1 MKKFFRNNLEN
12 ASTFK
17 YKAVGI
23 SNVTLLLLI
32 HKLKKISFAYQARN
46 VKGRDLGSP
55 IISAIRGK
63 NKISTRKKKG
73 LLHFQKSV
81 YKLE

>member
-1 MKKFFRNNLEN
+1 MLFVVLTEN
-12 ASTFK
+12 PYVLKNEAI
-17 YKAVGI
+17 GM

-73 LLHFQKSV
+73 LLHSEV
-81 YKLE
+81 SI